1 MALPY
6 RSMVAGW
13 HDNLNPMTMNCLS
26 RLLSCLL
33 LTLPLQVGGQS
44 EPVDVPLV
52 ASATVA
58 NPSEFA
64 RPGEVIRLPLRDFAV
79 DPSDSLAGELIATE
93 DGRQLPTQLSDTDA
107 DGVGDTL
114 LVKVDF
120 AAGERK
126 TVNIVR
132 DAQRAAVAGFEKLAH
147 IELSRRTGGKWEGD
161 KYRGGPFQPV
171 SELELP
177 GQLPD
182 HNNYMRYEG
191 PGWESNQIAFRLYLD
206 HRNAIDIFGKLTPAI
221 TLPEVGHDGYASY
234 HEPADWGMDILKVG
248 KALGPGGFGQ
258 WIDGKAMRVAKT
270 DRTAYRAIEN
280 GPLSAAFRLSYSGW
294 QTTGSCNLET
304 TIRIDADSNLSQIH
318 LLSPDAPNALVTGI
332 PKHPEAR
339 VYRGETDIPG
349 SGWTW
354 LAMWGKQSLDG
365 SNLGIVIFVKKE
377 NFASF
382 GQDKHNELIVL
393 RHRHDGVA
401 YYLGAV
407 WEARSEEAA
416 TEEAFLGYV
425 ERMQQQ
431 LNHPVRVNVQSAV
444 HALAVDRL
452 GAAESAADWTRQFVD
467 SIIARE
473 GLRLA
478 YRPGNGMSWNYTT
491 GLLSF
496 AVYKAGE
503 GLGRPDYSA
512 WSETVIGSFV
522 EDDGT
527 ILTYK
532 MEDFNIDKINSGK
545 MLLAL
550 WKRTGEERYKLAAEV
565 LLEQLSQHPR
575 TRTGALWH
583 KKIYPWQ
590 VWLDGLYMSAP
601 FMAEAAALLE
611 RPALLNDLQKIFHTV
626 SPGLRDP
633 ETGLYHHAWDEA
645 REQIWAD
652 PETGLSKIFWGR
664 GIGWFA
670 MSIVDTLDYLPEDSA
685 LAEKLRGMLVEL
697 AVALERWQDPE
708 SGLWF
713 QVIDQGDRAGN
724 YLEASASSMFVYSLA
739 KGVNRGYLS
748 QRYADVA
755 KVGYEGLVRDFIQQ
769 HPDGTLSLGQI
780 CEVAGLGFGR
790 DGSWD
795 YYMTEPI
802 VQNDPKGTGPFIL
815 AGLEIAE
822 LGQPVASTNGWADV
836 DAILEQI
843 HEPVFPDREFRLG
856 DKVKLGDGMDI
867 STVLRQLIKACHEAG
882 GGRVV
887 IPEGTYVTG
896 AIHLLSN
903 VNLHLEEGAT
913 LLFKTDPS
921 AYLPVVF
928 TRWEGTELMNY
939 SPLVYAFEAENV
951 AVTGKGVLDGQASVE
966 NWWIWKGRK
975 EYGWSEGLP
984 EQTPA
989 RDRLRDMAEE
999 GVPVSER
1006 VFGEGSYLRPSFI
1019 QPYRSRNI
1027 LIEGVTILRSPMWEI
1042 HPVLCENVIVRGVNI
1057 LSHGPNNDG
1066 CNPESSRNVLIE
1078 DCTFDTGDDCI
1089 AIKSGRNADGRR
1101 LATPSE
1107 NIIVR
1112 NCVMKDGHGGVVIGS
1127 EISGGCRNVYV
1138 ENCRMDSPQLD
1149 RAIRIKTNSIRG
1161 GVVENIFV
1169 RNVRIGEVAESVLKV
1184 NFLYEEGDTATFTP
1198 VVRNIH
1204 LENIICEKARMP
1216 LYLVGYERSP
1226 VEGIELVNCTFGGIE
1241 EPSVLRH
1248 VKDIRMSGIQQSA
1261 LPLTDQWGR
1270 LLD

>member
-1 MALPY
+1 
-6 RSMVAGW
+6 
-13 HDNLNPMTMNCLS
+13 MTMNRLS
-26 RLLSCLL
+26 LILL
-33 LTLPLQVGGQS
+33 LCLPLPILAQF
-44 EPVDVPLV
+44 EPVDLPLM
-52 ASATVA
+52 ATVDVA

-64 RPGEVIRLPLRDFAV
+64 RPAEVIRVPLRDCAV
-79 DPSDSLAGELIATE
+79 DPSDSVVAELIATD
-93 DGRQLPTQLSDTDA
+93 DGRQLPTQLSDTNG
-107 DGVGDTL
+107 DGVADSL
-114 LVKVDF
+114 LVLAGF

-126 TVNIVR
+126 TFNIVR
-132 DAQRAAVAGFEKLAH
+132 DAKRAAGASFEKKAH
-147 IELSRRTGGKWEGD
+147 VELSRRTGGKWKGE
-161 KYRGGPFQPV
+161 KYRGGTFSYV
-171 SELELP
+171 AELELP

-182 HNNYMRYEG
+182 HNNYLRYEG
-191 PGWESNQIAFRLYLD
+191 PGWESNQIGFRLYLD
-206 HRNAIDIFGKLTPAI
+206 HRNAIDIFGKLTSAI
-221 TLPEVGHDGYASY
+221 TLPEVGQDGYDSY
-234 HEPADWGMDILKVG
+234 HEPAGWGMDILKVG
-248 KALGPGGFGQ
+248 TALGPGGFGQ
-258 WIDGKAMRVAKT
+258 WIDGAAVRVAET
-270 DRTAYRAIEN
+270 QRTAYRTIEN
-280 GPLSAAFRLSYSGW
+280 GPLSAAFRLSYNGW
-294 QTTGSCNLET
+294 KTSENCDLET
-304 TIRIDADSNLSQIH
+304 LVRIDAETNLCQFH
-318 LLSPDAPNALVTGI
+318 HYAPDAPNPLVTGI
-332 PKHPEAR
+332 PIHPEAR

-354 LAMWGKQSLDG
+354 LATWGKQSLDG
-365 SNLGIVIFVKKE
+365 ANLGIVIFVKKE
-377 NFASF
+377 NFAGF
-382 GQDKHNELIVL
+382 EQDDANELIVL
-393 RHRHDGVA
+393 RHREDGVG
-401 YYLGAV
+401 YYMGAV
-407 WEARSEEAA
+407 WEARSDDAA
-416 TEEAFLGYV
+416 TEKAFLGYV
-425 ERMQQQ
+425 DRMRRS
-431 LNHPVRVNVQSAV
+431 LNHPMRVNVQSAV
-444 HALAVDRL
+444 HELAVHRF
-452 GAAESAADWTRQFVD
+452 GAAASAKDWTRQFVD
-467 SIIARE
+467 SIVERE
-473 GLRLA
+473 GLRLT

-491 GLLSF
+491 GLQSF
-496 AVYKAGE
+496 AIYQAGE
-503 GLGRPDYSA
+503 RLGRPDYSA
-512 WSETVIGSFV
+512 WAEYVIGSFI
-522 EDDGT
+522 EADGT
-527 ILTYK
+527 IRTYN
-532 MEDFNIDKINSGK
+532 MEDYNIDKINSGK

-550 WKRTGEERYKLAAEV
+550 WKRTGEARYKRAAEV
-565 LLEQLSQHPR
+565 LLEQLRKHPR

-583 KKIYPWQ
+583 KKRYPSQ

-601 FMAEAAALLE
+601 FMAEASRLFD
-611 RPALLNDLQKIFHTV
+611 RPALINDLHKIFNTV

-645 REQIWAD
+645 REQVWAD
-652 PETGLSKIFWGR
+652 PETGLSHIFWGR

-670 MSIVDTLDYLPEDSA
+670 MSIVDTLDYLPADSD
-685 LAEKLRGMLVEL
+685 LAKKLRGMLVEL
-697 AVALERWQDPE
+697 AVGLERWQDPA
-708 SGLWF
+708 SGLWS
-713 QVIDQGDRAGN
+713 QIVDQRDRAGN
-724 YLEASASSMFVYSLA
+724 YLEASASSMFVYTLA
-739 KGVNRGYLS
+739 KGVNNGYLS

-755 KVGYEGLVRDFIQQ
+755 KVGYEGLVREFIEQ

-815 AGLEIAE
+815 AGLEVAE
-822 LGQPVASTNGWADV
+822 LRQAGVNTKGWSDV

-843 HEPVFPDREFRLG
+843 REPVFPDREFRLG
-856 DKVKLGDGMDI
+856 ENVKVRDGMDV
-867 STVLRQLIKACHEAG
+867 STVLTQLIEACHAAG

-887 IPEGTYVTG
+887 IPEGKFVTG

-939 SPLVYAFEAENV
+939 SPLIYAFEAENV
-951 AVTGKGVLDGQASVE
+951 AVTGKGVLDGQASVD

-975 EYGWSEGLP
+975 EYGWSEGMP

-989 RDRLRDMAEE
+989 RDRLRDMAEQ
-999 GVPVSER
+999 GVPVFER
-1006 VFGEGSYLRPSFI
+1006 VFGKGGYLRPSFI

-1042 HPVLCENVIVRGVNI
+1042 HPVLCENVTVRGVNI

-1127 EISGGCRNVYV
+1127 EISGGCRNVFV

-1169 RNVRIGEVAESVLKV
+1169 RNLRIGEVAESVLKV
-1184 NFLYEEGDTATFTP
+1184 NFLYEEGDTANFTP
-1198 VVRNIH
+1198 VVRNVR

-1226 VEGIELVNCTFGGIE
+1226 VEGIELINCTFGGIKQ
-1241 EPSVLRH
+1241 PSVLRY

-1270 LLD
+1270 ALD